1 MDVFGERVH
10 IYTEKLNLTGST
22 DTPRAAGT
30 LTACYWGP
38 RTDTSTFG
46 SETAPVLL

>member
-10 IYTEKLNLTGST
+10 IYTEKLNLTGIT

-30 LTACYWGP
+30 FAACYWGP
-38 RTDTSTFG
+38 RTDTRIFG